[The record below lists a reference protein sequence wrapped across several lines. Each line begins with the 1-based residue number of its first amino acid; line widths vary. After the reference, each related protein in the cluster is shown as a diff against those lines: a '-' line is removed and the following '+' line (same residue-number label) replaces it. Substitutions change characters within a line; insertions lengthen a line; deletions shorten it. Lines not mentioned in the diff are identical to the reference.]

1 VAGLVAQL
9 ARRGGA
15 VASRMAL
22 KTAEIA
28 GACERALDTRI
39 GAVRL
44 VVTDLAAVVALASE
58 AATLRSGGTLAGEMA
73 GLIAAAVVSVGKSR
87 SNIESKHEALR
98 HNFRPPGLPEHVPK
112 CFRGVYSHAA
122 GLVTIAS
129 ASASAAPRIAAACI
143 SSSVTT
149 AAPRTAAACVVSV
162 SLTNGARGRTYQ
174 RCQRR
179 PKTW

>member
-1 VAGLVAQL
+1 VAGLVAEL

-58 AATLRSGGTLAGEMA
+58 AATLRSGGTLAREMA

-98 HNFRPPGLPEHVPK
+98 HNFRPPGAPEHVPK

-122 GLVTIAS
+122 GLVTI

-149 AAPRTAAACVVSV
+149 AAPRTAAACVESV